1 MHERV
6 RITFTDI
13 AEIIK
18 HYLHLK
24 IISPMIQRCKE
35 ETKTKNGP
43 PDKITGRKSEKITF
57 YYLVQK
63 KSQGILFI
71 K

>member
-1 MHERV
+1 M
-6 RITFTDI
+6 
-13 AEIIK
+13 IK
-18 HYLHLK
+18 
-24 IISPMIQRCKE
+24 RCKG

-43 PDKITGRKSEKITF
+43 PDKTTGRKSEKITF
-57 YYLVQK
+57 NLVQK

>member
-1 MHERV
+1 MDERV

-13 AEIIK
+13 TEIIK

-24 IISPMIQRCKE
+24 IISPMIKRCKG

-43 PDKITGRKSEKITF
+43 PDKTTGRKSEKITF
-57 YYLVQK
+57 YFVQT